1 VRSSERR
8 VTTLNANQSGPGPT
22 ISEDRYNAVRDALL
36 EVVPFADRGVAIP
49 ELPSLIEPMLPK
61 PLFRGTSISWYV
73 TTVKLDL
80 EARELI
86 ERVPGSKPQRVRR
99 KGH

>member
-1 VRSSERR
+1 VKSSERR
-8 VTTLNANQSGPGPT
+8 VTTLSGNQSGPGPR

-36 EVVPFADRGVAIP
+36 EVVPFSDRGVPIP
-49 ELPSLIEPMLPK
+49 DLASLIEPLLPK
-61 PLFRGTSISWYV
+61 PLFRGTSISWHV
-73 TTVKLDL
+73 ATVKLDL

-86 ERVPGSKPQRVRR
+86 ERVPGSKPLRVRR